1 MNFEEPHIKIGLLDV
16 KQMLNLRG
24 RDSRVVRWAMKW
36 SRVKKIWLAKYRRG
50 GRTVQPGDKLRVLF
64 WLAGGLGDGAC
75 ARRLVLAYR
84 EQMPHAEFFIYAQL
98 PDVAQTLFGTDK
110 KTTILTDG
118 NIRWAD
124 YDLSVQVCLTAK
136 FWYADAARIAQ
147 LAPTFLPAF
156 ERAQEAQKNLGE
168 LLEDPFLTET
178 ALGRWLYASGGRR
191 FDLLSYTGGLAL
203 PHEETRRLKTETKI
217 LEKYGLSGVSY
228 VTFHDGTSSAQVVGK
243 NRPTRAWPAVR
254 WCEFF
259 RLFKRAFPQIKLV
272 QLGGKNSPVYEEA
285 DFNLVGKTTLLDV
298 PSLLQGAKAH
308 IDTESGLVQ
317 LAQYL
322 DVKSVVIFGPTNREF
337 FGYAKNINLAAGP
350 CGGCMWS
357 TPDWMFACPL
367 GHKAAPCT
375 EAVRAQDV
383 LKALKKLLVPAKSG
397 F

>member
-1 MNFEEPHIKIGLLDV
+1 MNFDEPHIKISLLDL
-16 KQMLNLRG
+16 KQALGLRG
-24 RDSRVVRWAMKW
+24 RDSRLVRWAMKW
-36 SRVKKIWLAKYRRG
+36 SRAKKNFLSKLRHG
-50 GRTVQPGDKLRVLF
+50 GRTVQPGEKLRVLF

-84 EQMPHAEFFIYAQL
+84 EQMPEAQFFIYAQL
-98 PDVAQTLFGTDK
+98 PDVAKTLFGGEDN
-110 KTTILTDG
+110 TTILAEEK
-118 NIRWAD
+118 IHWAD
-124 YDLSVQVCLTAK
+124 YDLVVQVCLTAK
-136 FWYADAARIAQ
+136 FLHADAARIGR

-156 ERAQEAQKNLGE
+156 ERAQEAQNNLGE
-168 LLEDPFLTET
+168 LLDDPFLTEA
-178 ALGRWLYASGGRR
+178 ALGRWLYAWGGRR

-203 PHEETRRLKTETKI
+203 PHDETRRLKTEPKI

-228 VTFHDGTSSAQVVGK
+228 ITFHDGTSSAQTVGDK
-243 NRPTRAWPAVR
+243 RPTRAWPAVR

-259 RLFKRAFPQIKLV
+259 RLFKRQFPQIKLV

-285 DFNLVGKTTLLDV
+285 DFNLVGKTPLSDL

-322 DVKSVVIFGPTNREF
+322 DVRSVVIFGPTDQEF

-357 TPDWMFACPL
+357 TADWVFACPL
-367 GHKAAPCT
+367 GHKVAPCT
-375 EAVRAQDV
+375 EAVRAQDA
-383 LKALKKLLVPAKSG
+383 LKALKKILAH
-397 F
+397 